1 MIRTSNFV
9 GLTAALVAGGMI
21 LPAVAP
27 NVDAA
32 TPNAQ
37 PTAPSVQEIV
47 RRSVENND
55 RNWKAAP
62 EFAFT
67 EQDVV
72 KNGGKKTDRTYEN
85 MMIEGSPYQK
95 LIAVDGEPLSRKKAD
110 AEDRKLQEAIRS
122 RSGESEADK
131 RARIEQYQRERR
143 QNHELMSQMTKAFD
157 FKLTG
162 EETVN
167 GRRCYVLDGTPRA
180 DYTPINRETEVLK
193 GMRGRLWVD
202 KEEFQWV
209 KVHAEVFEPVEFGL
223 FVAKVQPGT
232 DFTLEMGPVG
242 DGIWLPAHFG
252 QDVNADVML
261 FWQRKTSEHNTYWG
275 YKRTTS
281 DDLRAATH

>member
-1 MIRTSNFV
+1 MIRTSSFV
-9 GLTAALVAGGMI
+9 GLTAALAAGCGI
-21 LPAVAP
+21 LPAA
-27 NVDAA
+27 
-32 TPNAQ
+32 
-37 PTAPSVQEIV
+37 APSARVNAPSAQEII

-55 RNWKAAP
+55 RNWKVAP

-72 KNGGKKTDRTYEN
+72 RNGGKKTDRTYEN
-85 MMIEGSPYQK
+85 IMIEGSPYQK
-95 LIAVDGEPLSRKKAD
+95 LIAIDGEPLSRRKAD
-110 AEDRKLQEAIRS
+110 AEDRKLQQAIQRRS
-122 RSGESEADK
+122 SESEADR
-131 RARIEQYQRERR
+131 RARIEQYERERR

-167 GRRCYVLDGTPRA
+167 GRGCYVLDGTPRA

-209 KVHAEVFEPVEFGL
+209 KVHAEVFQPVEYGL

-232 DFTLEMGPVG
+232 EFTLEMGPVG
-242 DGIWLPAHFG
+242 GGIWLPTRFS
-252 QDVNADVML
+252 QDVNADVMF
-261 FWQRKTSEHNTYWG
+261 FWQHKTSEHDTYWG
-275 YKRTTS
+275 YKRTGPENM
-281 DDLRAATH
+281 RAAVE